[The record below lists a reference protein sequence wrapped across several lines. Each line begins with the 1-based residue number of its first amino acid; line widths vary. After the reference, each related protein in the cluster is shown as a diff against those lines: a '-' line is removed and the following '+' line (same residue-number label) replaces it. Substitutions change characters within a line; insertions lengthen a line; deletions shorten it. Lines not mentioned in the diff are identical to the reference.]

1 MSSVNLT
8 GSRATLIAN
17 IIASIVAFMI
27 AVEVTYIEDVQFGH
41 VLPNDTFL
49 CFFPAIVM
57 FLVRSEPLSY
67 LFLLIYS
74 IISIDLL
81 FVARDLFI
89 GISRFSKGNDPLL
102 VLVLF
107 AMVTG
112 ACLIAY
118 FLISLMRLAISSSNK

>member
-27 AVEVTYIEDVQFGH
+27 AVEVTYIEDVQFGY

-57 FLVRSEPLSY
+57 FLVRNEPLSC
-67 LFLLIYS
+67 LFLVIYS
-74 IISIDLL
+74 IIFIDLL

-107 AMVTG
+107 AMATG